1 LKKHATNGKKQIH
14 FHLPLHSPEKSN
26 HKTIYKH
33 KKKQP
38 KMRTAMTLN
47 RNTTQKPLTSKN
59 LQLKQEQKEPANS
72 IKQKPQREKPEHES
86 LEMEVKNQ
94 KS

>member
-14 FHLPLHSPEKSN
+14 FHSTLHSPEKSN

-47 RNTTQKPLTSKN
+47 RNTTQKLLTAKPSV
-59 LQLKQEQKEPANS
+59 ETGTKEPLNS
-72 IKQKPQREKPEHES
+72 MKQKPRREKPEQES
-86 LEMEVKNQ
+86 LEMEVEIQ
-94 KS
+94 KG

>member
-1 LKKHATNGKKQIH
+1 LKKHATNGKKHIH
-14 FHLPLHSPEKSN
+14 FYSTLHSPEKSN

-47 RNTTQKPLTSKN
+47 ETTTQKPLKRN
-59 LQLKQEQKEPANS
+59 LQLKQKQKEPANP
-72 IKQKPQREKPEHES
+72 IKQKPRRKKPEQES
-86 LEMEVKNQ
+86 LEMEVKIQ
-94 KS
+94 KG